1 MIRYTLALS
10 MTLVVCGCSQ
20 QADSPTATNDT
31 PAAATTMAGVTK
43 VAFNV
48 PGMS

>member
-1 MIRYTLALS
+1 MVRYTLALS

-20 QADSPTATNDT
+20 QADSPTVTNDT
-31 PAAATTMAGVTK
+31 PAAATTLAVSK